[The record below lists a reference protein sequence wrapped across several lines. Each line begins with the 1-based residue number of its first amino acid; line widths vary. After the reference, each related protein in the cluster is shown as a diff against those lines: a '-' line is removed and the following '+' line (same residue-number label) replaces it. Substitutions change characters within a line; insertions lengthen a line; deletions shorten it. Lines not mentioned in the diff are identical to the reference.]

1 MDSPLPKLR
10 PAEAFP
16 VDVDGRRLVC
26 LRDPLQYAA
35 EPLLVPLPA
44 YFVLTLLDGAHTMVD
59 VQAAF
64 TRRFGTIVD
73 AADVRAIVS
82 TLDAHHYLESPRF
95 AARRRDVDDAYH
107 AAPLRP
113 AAHAGGSYPAEP
125 EALRAHL
132 DGFFTEIGTCPID
145 APVEAVIAP
154 HIDLRVGGTA
164 YGHAY
169 RTVAERTSASRFVV
183 LGTAHCG
190 GTHLFA
196 ATRKDFATPLGPVAT
211 DRDFL
216 ARLAARVPEDLYRD
230 ELLHRTEHAV
240 EFQIV
245 MLQHVLGERRPFR
258 VVPIL
263 VSSFHE
269 LIRSRQAPSADARVA
284 GFVEA
289 LRATLAEDDV
299 PTAIIA
305 GVDFAHVGHKFGDT
319 EGLTEGFLAATEA
332 KDRRLIVAL
341 EASDAE
347 RFYRELAADGDRTRI
362 CGFAPMYTLLALLDG
377 AAGRLLHYDRS
388 CDPSTQSAVTYAS
401 LAYTRGG

>member
-16 VDVDGRRLVC
+16 VDVEGRRLVC
-26 LRDPLQYAA
+26 LRDPLQYATD
-35 EPLLVPLPA
+35 PLLVPLPA
-44 YFVLTLLDGAHTMVD
+44 YFILTLLDGRRTIVD
-59 VQAAF
+59 VQAEF
-64 TRRFGTIVD
+64 TQRFGTIVD
-73 AADVRAIVS
+73 ADDVRAIVG
-82 TLDAHHYLESPRF
+82 TLDEHHYLESPRF

-113 AAHAGGSYPAEP
+113 AAHAGASYPAEP
-125 EALRAHL
+125 DALRAHL
-132 DGFFTEIGTCPID
+132 DRFFAGLD
-145 APVEAVIAP
+145 APPAHGRVDAVIAP

-169 RTVAERTSASRFVV
+169 RTVAERTAATRFVV

-190 GTHLFA
+190 GAHLFA
-196 ATRKDFATPLGPVAT
+196 ATRKDFATPLGPVTT

-240 EFQIV
+240 EFQVV
-245 MLQHVLGERRPFR
+245 MLRHVLGDRPFR

-269 LIRSRQAPSADARVA
+269 LIRSGRTPSADPRVA
-284 GFVEA
+284 GFVAA

-299 PTAIIA
+299 PTALIA
-305 GVDFAHVGHKFGDT
+305 GVDFAHVGDKFGDS
-319 EGLTEGFLAATEA
+319 EGLSEGLLAATEA
-332 KDRRLIVAL
+332 KDRRLIAAL
-341 EASDAE
+341 EATDAE
-347 RFYRELAADGDRTRI
+347 RLYRELAADGDRTRI
-362 CGFAPMYTLLALLDG
+362 CGFAPMYTLLSLLDG
-377 AAGRLLHYDRS
+377 ATGRLLHYDRS
-388 CDPSTQSAVTYAS
+388 CDPATRSAVTYAS
-401 LAYTRGG
+401 LAYTSGR